1 MADDLSTSLISGAI
15 RFTGLGSGTDFE
27 SMISKL
33 IEVEKTRTN
42 RLESWRAQW
51 EAKSESFDALS
62 SSMLSLKTTLDAMN
76 TPDEFLVKQV
86 SSSNSA
92 VLTAKAGSSAEES
105 SHQVDVVALAA
116 NDMHM
121 GSVIFSSPDDIIS
134 GGADG
139 TFAFAIGSRQVSVNV
154 TATTTLAQFASLI
167 NSDPDNRNYVRA
179 SVVNDGSGYRLQIR
193 GMELGAGNDF
203 IVDEASTSASLLPNF
218 GKTQF
223 IQTQNAS
230 NAKLRVDGFPLVPPV
245 QTTDILKATLSGTAS
260 TDVVA
265 ATGGTFKLAYAGNLY
280 AVNVAA
286 TDTYADLAA
295 NINAAV
301 GFAMASVADVDGN
314 AELTLTGQAGSDRQ
328 ITIINSPGTSIGALQ
343 PGSFA
348 QLQGATDGYIERTT
362 NSVSDII
369 SGVTMNLTSTG
380 GTTLTTSLDPDSVT
394 ENVLTFVESVN
405 AVLLQIKE
413 QTQVTTVGSKVSGS
427 LLTGNYGLQMI
438 QQKLKNILA
447 QKGVGFDYD
456 MDAIISLGSV
466 GITTDTNQGSPTFGL
481 MVMDQSAFSAALTS
495 NPDAVARLFSA
506 DSYPSTKEIVG
517 GVAAES
523 SNFRFESSIKGITGA
538 GDFAVSYTVD
548 VSGNI
553 ASASINGYPA
563 TIDGNRIVAAGDGNT
578 ARGLALEIMNLTAGS
593 YSGQVQIKIGKTE
606 ELSQEIKKLT
616 DPLTGTLEILKDNY
630 QDIMDSIDD
639 KIAYEERRLTLMER
653 TLRLRFAN
661 LEAVLGNYDNISTQ
675 LSSQIKSLSSSS
687 S

>member
-27 SMISKL
+27 SMITKL
-33 IEVEKTRTN
+33 IDVEKTRTN
-42 RLESWRAQW
+42 RLERWRAQW

-86 SSSNSA
+86 SSSNST

-105 SHQVDVVALAA
+105 SHQVEVVALAA

-121 GSVIFSSPDDIIS
+121 GAVIFSSPDAVIS
-134 GGADG
+134 GGVDG

-203 IVDEASTSASLLPNF
+203 IIDDASTSASLLPNF
-218 GKTQF
+218 GKSQF

-245 QTTDILKATLSGTAS
+245 QTADILKVTLTGKAS
-260 TDVVA
+260 ADVISA
-265 ATGGTFKLAYAGNLY
+265 AGGTFKFSYAGNLY
-280 AVNVAA
+280 AVNIAA

-295 NINAAV
+295 NINSAV

-314 AELTLTGQAGSDRQ
+314 AELTLSGQAGSDKQ
-328 ITIINSPGTSIGALQ
+328 ITIVNSPGTSIGDLQ
-343 PGSFA
+343 PGRFT

-380 GTTLTTSLDPDSVT
+380 STTLTTGLDADSVK
-394 ENVLTFVESVN
+394 ENVQIFVESVN
-405 AVLLQIKE
+405 AVLMQIKE
-413 QTQVTTVGSKVSGS
+413 QTQVTTVGSNVSGS

-438 QQKLKNILA
+438 QQRLKNILA

-456 MDAIISLGSV
+456 MDSIISLGSV

-481 MVMDQSAFSAALTS
+481 LVMDEAAFSKALTAD
-495 NPDAVARLFSA
+495 PDAVARLFSA
-506 DSYPSTKEIVG
+506 DYSPSTKEIVG
-517 GVAAES
+517 GAAVES
-523 SNFRFESSIKGITGA
+523 SNFRFESYVKGITGA
-538 GDFAVSYTVD
+538 GDFAVAYTVD
-548 VSGNI
+548 GSGNI
-553 ASASINGYPA
+553 TSASINGYPA
-563 TIDGNRIVAAGDGNT
+563 SVDGNKIVAMGDGNT

-593 YSGQVQIKIGKTE
+593 YSGQVHIKIGKTE

-639 KIAYEERRLTLMER
+639 KIAYEERRLALMER

-675 LSSQIKSLSSSS
+675 LSSQIKSLPSGSS
-687 S
+687 